1 MNPKAIREK
10 FGDDYLA
17 DEYTFKMGYYYM
29 VGDNR
34 HSSSDCRYWGYVPED
49 HILGKP
55 KFIWLSLDQD
65 KRFLGKIRWKRMFM
79 STDKI

>member
-1 MNPKAIREK
+1 
-10 FGDDYLA
+10 
-17 DEYTFKMGYYYM
+17 
-29 VGDNR
+29 
-34 HSSSDCRYWGYVPED
+34 VPED

-65 KRFLGKIRWKRMFM
+65 KRFLGKIRWNRMFM